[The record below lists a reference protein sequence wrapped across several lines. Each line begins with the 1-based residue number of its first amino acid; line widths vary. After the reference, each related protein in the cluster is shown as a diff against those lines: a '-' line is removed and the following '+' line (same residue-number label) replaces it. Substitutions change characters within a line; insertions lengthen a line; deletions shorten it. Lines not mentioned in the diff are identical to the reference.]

1 MLRKVILIFLVVF
14 PLQGI
19 SSSID
24 AQETARA
31 NCKDARTI
39 FLKGTSLL
47 VQVGGIASLEVPEG
61 LDPFPK
67 DSTRGMSAKEIEQ
80 LVREAVT
87 YLRRS
92 LEIDPSLHE
101 AYYYLGAA
109 YTRILMVDEA
119 IEAFQKSMQFEPD
132 RILTYNL
139 LCTLLLEKGRYGEA
153 LKVGHNFLHRFPT
166 KPALGNTL
174 IGMAYYESGDYEQA
188 IKIGKEIV
196 LLDGKNVSG
205 HLLLATS
212 YYMLDRYDES
222 EIEFKKVVE
231 IDPGM
236 AVEIGKI
243 REGLRNKSEQAP
255 GK

>member
-1 MLRKVILIFLVVF
+1 MLRQVTLTFLFVF
-14 PLQGI
+14 LLEGI
-19 SSSID
+19 GSSIEV
-24 AQETARA
+24 QETVEPSHEDARA
-31 NCKDARTI
+31 I

-47 VQVGGIASLEVPEG
+47 IQTGGIASFEVPEG

-67 DSTRGMSAKEIEQ
+67 DRTRGMSAKEIEQ

-87 YLRRS
+87 YLKRS

-132 RILTYNL
+132 KILTYNL
-139 LCTLLLEKGRYGEA
+139 LCGLLLEKGRYRES
-153 LKVGHNFLHRFPT
+153 LKVAHNFLHRFPT
-166 KPALGNTL
+166 KRVLGKTL
-174 IGMAYYESGDYEQA
+174 IGMTYYKSGHYEQA

-196 LLDGKNVSG
+196 LLEGKNING

-212 YYMLDRYDES
+212 YYMLDRYNDS
-222 EIEFKKVVE
+222 DVEFKKVVE
-231 IDPGM
+231 IDPRM
-236 AVEIGKI
+236 AIEIGKI
-243 REGLRNKSEQAP
+243 KQGLKNKSR
-255 GK
+255 